1 MHRKYLKNTN
11 ITVCRQNS
19 RKQEWIFILFR
30 QTKRPLWQDLN
41 FQFPLKEVPVL
52 HRRRIKADEKAK
64 VIAAVCV
71 TELIQF
77 LTALAIFTRMIFKK
91 KRINRITAPWR
102 NGCFEKM
109 DDHQVHSI
117 RNYHPTKIDDLP
129 KTFVQIIFAAK
140 WLVRPTATTF
150 AFSFVFILLL
160 LGHNA
165 TTHKYSFL
173 YMYI

>member
-1 MHRKYLKNTN
+1 MDALKKWMT
-11 ITVCRQNS
+11 
-19 RKQEWIFILFR
+19 
-30 QTKRPLWQDLN
+30 
-41 FQFPLKEVPVL
+41 
-52 HRRRIKADEKAK
+52 IK
-64 VIAAVCV
+64 
-71 TELIQF
+71 
-77 LTALAIFTRMIFKK
+77 FTPYETI
-91 KRINRITAPWR
+91 
-102 NGCFEKM
+102 
-109 DDHQVHSI
+109 
-117 RNYHPTKIDDLP
+117 TKIDVLP